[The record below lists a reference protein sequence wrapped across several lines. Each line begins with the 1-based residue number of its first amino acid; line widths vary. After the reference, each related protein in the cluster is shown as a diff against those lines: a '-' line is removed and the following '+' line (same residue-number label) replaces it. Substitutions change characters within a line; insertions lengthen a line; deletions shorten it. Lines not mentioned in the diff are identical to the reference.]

1 MNTEEKGSD
10 FPKAGFS
17 RLIRLFENTDDVV
30 KLTRAF
36 GLASKVHRGQLFNR
50 SEPYINHSLRVAMI
64 LVEELQIRDPQIVCA
79 ALLHDATDASDEE
92 IRDCGEVVLA
102 LVRAAAEPKAN
113 PEDKE
118 KSLAEYFKKIAQ
130 APREARCIRIADR
143 LDSVRSMKGQA
154 TRAAKYR
161 EEIEKYV
168 VPLANATDDRLAFK
182 LSLALYEL
190 K

>member
-92 IRDCGEVVLA
+92 IRDCV
-102 LVRAAAEPKAN
+102 AETVIH
-113 PEDKE
+113 EFGH
-118 KSLAEYFKKIAQ
+118 YFGLS
-130 APREARCIRIADR
+130 E
-143 LDSVRSMKGQA
+143 
-154 TRAAKYR
+154 
-161 EEIEKYV
+161 EEIEEIEEKYW
-168 VPLANATDDRLAFK
+168 RGE
-182 LSLALYEL
+182 SLEDV
-190 K
+190 